1 MTPRRAS
8 VSRASAAK
16 VAAGRRKDPVF
27 HEEPAV
33 FWLTQMR
40 SVDQPGCFLPGGRDE
55 DYAAERAV
63 FPVERACCCGQEYH
77 TGKDTKSENDFGREN
92 VGGKLKML

>member
-1 MTPRRAS
+1 MRNRQSFGCRECVLWTRRD
-8 VSRASAAK
+8 V
-16 VAAGRRKDPVF
+16 
-27 HEEPAV
+27 
-33 FWLTQMR
+33 
-40 SVDQPGCFLPGGRDE
+40 FLPGGRDE

-77 TGKDTKSENDFGREN
+77 TGKDTKSENDSGREN